1 MDHKVL
7 IKKKRELDSKTVAV
21 AACHVHNRAFEV
33 IRQPS
38 MPNRLQTCAGALPP
52 VLSTFSLQR
61 PVELPVLNVQLLF

>member
-7 IKKKRELDSKTVAV
+7 IKWELDSKAVAV

-38 MPNRLQTCAGALPP
+38 VPNRLQTCVGALPP
-52 VLSTFSLQR
+52 VLSTS
-61 PVELPVLNVQLLF
+61 PASG